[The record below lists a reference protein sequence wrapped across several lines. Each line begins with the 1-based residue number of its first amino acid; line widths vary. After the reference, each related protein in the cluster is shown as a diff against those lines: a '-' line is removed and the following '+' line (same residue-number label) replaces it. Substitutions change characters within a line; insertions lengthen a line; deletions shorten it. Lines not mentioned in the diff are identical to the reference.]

1 MKKTLK
7 LMSMLLMMLLFTVPF
22 SSCSDDDEDSNPYAG
37 TTWTY
42 EDIFDDG
49 TLTTRIRFANETNA
63 YYETEIRN
71 AGGTI
76 ISNTSSPYSY
86 TYSGDLIVFR
96 SLQTGRANLEGRV
109 SEGVKMTLT
118 NTSNNMQIAILYR
131 E

>member
-49 TLTTRIRFANETNA
+49 TLTTRIRFANEMR
-63 YYETEIRN
+63 EEL
-71 AGGTI
+71 
-76 ISNTSSPYSY
+76 SSATP
-86 TYSGDLIVFR
+86 LH
-96 SLQTGRANLEGRV
+96 L
-109 SEGVKMTLT
+109 TLT
-118 NTSNNMQIAILYR
+118 HIQET
-131 E
+131 